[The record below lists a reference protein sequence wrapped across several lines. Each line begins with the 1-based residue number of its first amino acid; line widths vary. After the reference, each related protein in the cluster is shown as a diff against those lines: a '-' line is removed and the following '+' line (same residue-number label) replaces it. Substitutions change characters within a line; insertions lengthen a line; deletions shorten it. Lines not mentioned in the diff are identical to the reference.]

1 MKLKIG
7 ATKDT
12 TLHAAVQRGRL
23 AAFGWAFTLMETLV
37 GILVVGMLVMALVS
51 GMTLTVRTVQFA
63 REEQMATQIIA
74 EKLDTIRLY
83 SWDKIITPGYVP
95 VSFQVP
101 IYPGAEG
108 AVVVD
113 TNTVSYFNGKVTIA
127 NSGMSESYSDEM
139 RLVTITMSWQ
149 TAGVSRIRS
158 MSTYVA
164 RYGLQTFVY

>member
-1 MKLKIG
+1 MKLKFDAI
-7 ATKDT
+7 KDT
-12 TLHAAVQRGRL
+12 ALYPAMQRGRL
-23 AAFGWAFTLMETLV
+23 SAFGRAFTLMETLV
-37 GILVVGMLVMALVS
+37 AILVVGMLVMALVS
-51 GMTLTVRTVQFA
+51 GMTVAVHTVQFA
-63 REEQMATQIIA
+63 REEQMATQIMA

-83 SWDKIITPGYVP
+83 SWDKIITLGYVP
-95 VSFQVP
+95 ASFQAP

-113 TNTVSYFNGKVTIA
+113 TNPSSYFNGKVTIA
-127 NSGMSESYSDEM
+127 NSGMSESYRDDV

>member
-1 MKLKIG
+1 MKLKID
-7 ATKDT
+7 AAKDT
-12 TLHAAVQRGRL
+12 ALCAAMRRGWLGVFVR
-23 AAFGWAFTLMETLV
+23 AFTLVETLV
-37 GILVVGMLVMALVS
+37 AILVVGMLVMALVS
-51 GMTLTVRTVQFA
+51 GMTVAVRTVQFA
-63 REEQMATQIIA
+63 REEQMATQIMA

-95 VSFQVP
+95 ISFQTP

-113 TNTVSYFNGKVTIA
+113 TNPLSYFNGKVTIA
-127 NSGMSESYSDEM
+127 NSGMSESYKDEV

-149 TAGVSRIRS
+149 TAGVSRSRS

-164 RYGLQTFVY
+164 HYGLQTFVY

>member
-1 MKLKIG
+1 MKLEID
-7 ATKDT
+7 AIKDT
-12 TLHAAVQRGRL
+12 ALCAAMRRGRL
-23 AAFGWAFTLMETLV
+23 GVFVRAFTLMETLV
-37 GILVVGMLVMALVS
+37 AIFVVGMLVIALVS

-83 SWDKIITPGYVP
+83 AWDKITTPGYVP
-95 VSFQVP
+95 TSFQMA

-108 AVVVD
+108 AVAVD
-113 TNTVSYFNGKVTIA
+113 TKPSSYFNGTITIA
-127 NSGMSESYSDEM
+127 NSGMSESYADDV
-139 RLVTITMSWQ
+139 RLVTVSVSWQ

>member
-1 MKLKIG
+1 
-7 ATKDT
+7 
-12 TLHAAVQRGRL
+12 
-23 AAFGWAFTLMETLV
+23 
-37 GILVVGMLVMALVS
+37 
-51 GMTLTVRTVQFA
+51 
-63 REEQMATQIIA
+63 MATQIMA

-83 SWDKIITPGYVP
+83 SWDKIVTLGYVP
-95 VSFQVP
+95 ASFQAP

-113 TNTVSYFNGKVTIA
+113 TNPSSYFNGKVTIA

-139 RLVTITMSWQ
+139 KLVTITMSWQ